1 MISTPYSAAISTIEL
16 GQLYRSGESGNV
28 NILDVRTPVEY
39 QEKHIEGSTLAPL
52 DSLNEKSI
60 AELNKDNSE
69 PIYIVCHSGNRAK
82 NCIDKMH
89 HSGFDNAVLVKGGI
103 QAWEKENLPLNRG
116 KETISLERQ
125 VRIAAGTFIFTGSL
139 LAWFIHPAWLALPA
153 MMGAG
158 LLFAGI
164 TNSCGL
170 GLLLARMP
178 WNK

>member
-1 MISTPYSAAISTIEL
+1 
-16 GQLYRSGESGNV
+16 
-28 NILDVRTPVEY
+28 
-39 QEKHIEGSTLAPL
+39 
-52 DSLNEKSI
+52 
-60 AELNKDNSE
+60 
-69 PIYIVCHSGNRAK
+69 
-82 NCIDKMH
+82 MH